1 MLVIRFGL
9 SYGLNIM
16 PTIRLR
22 FFIGLNIMPEIRLRF
37 SRGLNIIPAIRLG
50 FLRGLDI
57 LPAIRFGLSWGL
69 DFMSAFLGTLFSRQ
83 KNMSA
88 IRFMFFSFKRNF
100 FVSLHSIL
108 TKTNRKNG
116 SIVLGL
122 SRRLRTYH
130 LEGLSFREY
139 LAINDIVQLYPQT
152 LDDILIRHQQMAAS
166 ITSELKVLP
175 LSHPMYLLSAKHFPP
190 PAIN

>member
-16 PTIRLR
+16 PEIWLR

-83 KNMSA
+83 NNMSA
-88 IRFMFFSFKRNF
+88 IRFMFFF
-100 FVSLHSIL
+100 FQKKLFCIFAL
-108 TKTNRKNG
+108 DINKN
-116 SIVLGL
+116 
-122 SRRLRTYH
+122 
-130 LEGLSFREY
+130 E
-139 LAINDIVQLYPQT
+139 
-152 LDDILIRHQQMAAS
+152 
-166 ITSELKVLP
+166 
-175 LSHPMYLLSAKHFPP
+175 
-190 PAIN
+190 